1 MGIFK
6 TIEKGFSIFLMN
18 ITAQNTAQIIVD
30 CARENGYL
38 DGPLACIPALAEE
51 EKKLFIRMFG
61 ELRKHLADNGRA
73 DLTPDEITSLF
84 TFLLAKAA
92 ELTVFYVSGKNEE
105 VSMLGMFDGK
115 IPVYADDRLLGFC
128 RSCTWPGEAAEAF
141 LKNPPEVDDE
151 EAGDPLLVLFE
162 ALKWS
167 FRISCH
173 LVIGFLEDSRA
184 GKGSR

>member
-1 MGIFK
+1 
-6 TIEKGFSIFLMN
+6 MN
-18 ITAQNTAQIIVD
+18 TTAQNAAQLIVD

-38 DGPLACIPALAEE
+38 DGPLSCIPTLAEE

-61 ELRKHLADNGRA
+61 ELRTHLAGSGRA
-73 DLTPDEITSLF
+73 ELTPDEISSLF

-92 ELTVFYVSGKNEE
+92 ELTVFYVSGKEE
-105 VSMLGMFDGK
+105 EISLLGMFDGK
-115 IPVYADDRLLGFC
+115 IPLYADDRLLGFC
-128 RSCTWPGEAAEAF
+128 RSCTWPKEAAEAF
-141 LKNPPEVDDE
+141 LNNPPAADDE

-173 LVIGFLEDSRA
+173 LVIGFLEDNHSPL
-184 GKGSR
+184 KGGN

>member
-1 MGIFK
+1 
-6 TIEKGFSIFLMN
+6 MN
-18 ITAQNTAQIIVD
+18 TTAQNTAQIIVD

-38 DGPLACIPALAEE
+38 DGPLACIPAIAEE
-51 EKKLFIRMFG
+51 EKKLFIRMFS
-61 ELRKHLADNGRA
+61 ELRKHLADVNRA
-73 DLTPDEITSLF
+73 ELTTEEISSLF

-92 ELTVFYVSGKNEE
+92 ELTVFYVSGKQEE
-105 VSMLGMFDGK
+105 LSLLGMFDGK

-128 RSCTWPGEAAEAF
+128 RRCTWPREAAEAF
-141 LKNPPEVDDE
+141 LNNPPEVEED

-184 GKGSR
+184 AQGGV

>member
-1 MGIFK
+1 
-6 TIEKGFSIFLMN
+6 MN
-18 ITAQNTAQIIVD
+18 TTAQNAAQIIVD

-38 DGPLACIPALAEE
+38 DGPLSCIPALAEE

-61 ELRKHLADNGRA
+61 ELRKHLETVNRA
-73 DLTPDEITSLF
+73 ELTPEEISSLF

-92 ELTVFYVSGKNEE
+92 ELTIFHVSGKQEE
-105 VSMLGMFDGK
+105 VSLLGMFDGK

-141 LKNPPEVDDE
+141 LSHPPVLEEDE
-151 EAGDPLLVLFE
+151 DGNPLLVLFE

-173 LVIGFLEDSRA
+173 LVIGFLEDTHA
-184 GKGSR
+184 PQKKGDME